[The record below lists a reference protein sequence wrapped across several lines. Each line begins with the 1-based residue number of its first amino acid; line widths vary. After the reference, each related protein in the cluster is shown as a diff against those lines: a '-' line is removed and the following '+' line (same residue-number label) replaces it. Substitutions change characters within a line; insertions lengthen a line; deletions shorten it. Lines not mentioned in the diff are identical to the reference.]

1 MTDVVLVLTTVSD
14 SSSAEDLARA
24 LIEERLAACV
34 NIQAPMTSFYRWKGC
49 VERDRER
56 QVVIKTTR
64 NRLGAIEERLAALH
78 SYELPELIVVPVA
91 GGSDRYLDWVRSE
104 TAD

>member
-14 SSSAEDLARA
+14 APTAENLARV
-24 LIEERLAACV
+24 LVDEHLAACV
-34 NIQAPMTSFYRWKGC
+34 NVQGPMTSFYRWKGQ

-64 NRLGAIEERLAALH
+64 DRLAALETRLAALH
-78 SYELPELIVVPVA
+78 AYELPELIVVPVA
-91 GGSDRYLDWVRSE
+91 GGSDRYLNWVRSE